1 MEERRKELLAEK
13 IIILQRYFR
22 GFVLRRKYRA
32 YKKAAVVIQ
41 KNFRATKQRR
51 LYVKMKRSAII
62 IQAHVR
68 GMFGREIAA
77 AVREKKR
84 LEEEERERQRQMEL
98 KRQQEEKEKIAREE
112 SMKAAQKELL
122 TLARMADYKSRNT
135 TTSSGEVDLDK
146 MFLFLKEDVK
156 ASTPADSTFFA
167 KLTSEIDHM
176 FTASEREEQKVKP
189 ARKAPPIP
197 KDASDRL
204 SRTQRRHRRV
214 QKKLVGMEEDP
225 MRKDDKFDPN
235 AFPLFKYA
243 ESHFNDFPK
252 DTSGFSTL
260 TLRRARGVK
269 VRAPGCYICWNM
281 H

>member
-1 MEERRKELLAEK
+1 
-13 IIILQRYFR
+13 
-22 GFVLRRKYRA
+22 
-32 YKKAAVVIQ
+32 
-41 KNFRATKQRR
+41 
-51 LYVKMKRSAII
+51 
-62 IQAHVR
+62 
-68 GMFGREIAA
+68 MFGREIAA
-77 AVREKKR
+77 ALRDKKR
-84 LEEEERERQRQMEL
+84 LEEEERERQRQLEL
-98 KRQQEEKEKIAREE
+98 KKQQEERDRVAQEE

-135 TTSSGEVDLDK
+135 TTSTGEVDLDK

-156 ASTPADSTFFA
+156 ASTPADSSFFA
-167 KLTSEIDHM
+167 GITSEIDRM
-176 FTASEREEQKVKP
+176 FAASEKEQQKVKP
-189 ARKAPPIP
+189 ARKAPPVP

-214 QKKLVGMEEDP
+214 QKKLVGFEEDEA
-225 MRKDDKFDPN
+225 RKDDKFDPN

-269 VRAPGCYICWNM
+269 VRTKYFFNHMDM
-281 H
+281 HVTPLCLREWVSVYKSTATRSSKSKNLIKQMNHLYVCPVTR